1 MDLKKATELVKF
13 DLESSNIINKTL
25 ANISKIDDSK
35 IEIVDKNNKRMMKK
49 LIEDTSN
56 YLKEKGFESP
66 EIGIILGTGLG
77 QLLDHVEIIKEVS
90 YNHIPNF
97 PTATVEFHKGKLIYG
112 ILEGKKAIIM
122 QGRFHLYEGYTLQD
136 VTYPVRIM
144 KDLGISTLLVS
155 NASGALNLDYN
166 KGELMLIED
175 HINLQGSSPLAF
187 KGVEH
192 LGERFVD
199 MSAPY
204 DVTLNAHFESIALKN
219 NITLHKGVYVSVVGP
234 QLETRAEYK
243 MLNLMGGDAVGMST
257 VPEIIVAN
265 HLQLRVAAVS
275 VLTDECDPENLKP
288 VDISEIIAMAA
299 KAEPGIRNDN
309 FFFIT
314 CKPKHCSFLLEGHY
328 F

>member
-1 MDLKKATELVKF
+1 
-13 DLESSNIINKTL
+13 
-25 ANISKIDDSK
+25 
-35 IEIVDKNNKRMMKK
+35 MKK

-219 NITLHKGVYVSVVGP
+219 NITTIKLFS
-234 QLETRAEYK
+234 
-243 MLNLMGGDAVGMST
+243 
-257 VPEIIVAN
+257 
-265 HLQLRVAAVS
+265 
-275 VLTDECDPENLKP
+275 
-288 VDISEIIAMAA
+288 
-299 KAEPGIRNDN
+299 
-309 FFFIT
+309 
-314 CKPKHCSFLLEGHY
+314 
-328 F
+328 